1 MKHEMKNY
9 KDAWD
14 TLTDCWTDD
23 KNIYLNDEYRDS
35 DPYNWGRVAVDFGFQ
50 SIVATLKRRCVGDVL

>member
-1 MKHEMKNY
+1 MKHKMKNY

-14 TLTDCWTDD
+14 SLTDWWTDD
-23 KNIYLNDEYRDS
+23 SNTYLNDEYRDS

-50 SIVATLKRRCVGDVL
+50 SIVATLKRRCSWDVL